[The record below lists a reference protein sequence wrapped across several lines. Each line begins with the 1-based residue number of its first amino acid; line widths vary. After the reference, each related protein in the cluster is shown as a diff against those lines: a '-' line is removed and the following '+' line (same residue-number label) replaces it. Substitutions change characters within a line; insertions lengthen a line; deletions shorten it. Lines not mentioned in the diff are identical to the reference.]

1 MSDRSPDEVWDA
13 IYDLQ
18 KEIRDLSQNVA
29 LISQEIA
36 FFRKGVY
43 ILITI
48 AGASLGI
55 DAGLM

>member
-1 MSDRSPDEVWDA
+1 MSDRSPEEVWDA

-43 ILITI
+43 ILISF